1 VLYEQNSVYL
11 NNFLE
16 IVIRKLFVYVFILCS
31 LSVYSQGAGMVVDS
45 FLEYPSSAHV
55 AALGGHN
62 VSYVG
67 NDPMF
72 SINNPA
78 SLTTSVDN
86 LLYLNYS
93 IYLANSG
100 YGSALYSTKFSDV
113 DAFSGSFQF
122 AQYGKMDGY
131 DENGVETGS
140 FSAQEFALNAT
151 YSRQLNKYFTIG
163 VTFKPIISTYETYT
177 SFALGADLG
186 VMFSDTTHL
195 VSAGLSVTN
204 VGGRVY
210 GPEDIHLTS
219 DLLPINVSVGVS
231 KSFSKAPIALHLTL
245 QNLQKWDYDYATNS
259 LVDGAGKVSLGE
271 AFARKIILGIDIV
284 PKSKKFWVSIA
295 YNFERG
301 LALANDDIFSVAGL
315 TGGVGFKIKMFS
327 LGGAVA
333 VYNSAGITGHISMA
347 VDINGFNKKNSL

>member
-1 VLYEQNSVYL
+1 M
-11 NNFLE
+11 
-16 IVIRKLFVYVFILCS
+16 FILCS
-31 LSVYSQGAGMVVDS
+31 LSAYSQGAGMVFDS
-45 FLEYPSSAHV
+45 FLEFPSSAHV

-62 VSYVG
+62 VSNVG

-72 SINNPA
+72 SISNPA
-78 SLTTSVDN
+78 SLSTSADN

-93 IYLANSG
+93 IYMANSG
-100 YGSALYSTKFSDV
+100 YGSAMYSTKFSDL
-113 DAFSGSFQF
+113 DAFAGSFQF
-122 AQYGKMDGY
+122 AQYGKMKGF
-131 DENGVETGS
+131 DENGVETGE

-163 VTFKPIISTYETYT
+163 VTFKPVLSTYESYT

-186 VMFSDTTHL
+186 IMFSDTTHL

-210 GPEDIHLTS
+210 APKDIRLGS
-219 DLLPINVSVGVS
+219 DLLPINVSLGVS
-231 KSFSKAPIALHLTL
+231 KSFSKAPLVLHLTL
-245 QNLQKWDYDYATNS
+245 QNLQKWDYDFVTKNIDAK
-259 LVDGAGKVSLGE
+259 GEVSVGE
-271 AFARKIILGIDIV
+271 MIGRKFIVGMDII
-284 PKSKKFWVSIA
+284 PKSNKFWISLA

-301 LALANDDIFSVAGL
+301 LALANDEIFSVAGL

-327 LGGAVA
+327 LGGAIA
-333 VYNSAGITGHISMA
+333 FYNSAGITGHISVA

>member
-1 VLYEQNSVYL
+1 MKRIIFLYT
-11 NNFLE
+11 
-16 IVIRKLFVYVFILCS
+16 ILL
-31 LSVYSQGAGMVVDS
+31 LSTNVYSQQMGAVFDS

-55 AALGGHN
+55 AAIGGHN

-67 NDPMF
+67 TDPMF

-78 SLTTSVDN
+78 LLNTDAEN
-86 LLYLNYS
+86 LLHINYS

-122 AQYGKMDGY
+122 AQYGKMKGY
-131 DENGVETGS
+131 DENGVEIGD

-151 YSRQLNKYFTIG
+151 YSRRLNKYFTVG
-163 VTFKPIISTYETYT
+163 VTFKPVLSTYERYT
-177 SFALGADLG
+177 NFSLGADIG
-186 VMFSDTTHL
+186 VLFSDTTHL

-204 VGGRVY
+204 IGGRVY
-210 GPEDIHLTS
+210 GPEGIHMTS
-219 DLLPINVSVGVS
+219 DLLPVNVSLGVS

-245 QNLQKWDYDYATNS
+245 QNLQKWDYNYATNDINS
-259 LVDGAGKVSLGE
+259 TGKVSIGE
-271 AFARKIILGIDIV
+271 MIARKIILGIDIV

-301 LALANDDIFSVAGL
+301 MALANDDVFSVAGL

-333 VYNSAGITGHISMA
+333 VYNSAGITGHISVA

>member
-1 VLYEQNSVYL
+1 
-11 NNFLE
+11 
-16 IVIRKLFVYVFILCS
+16 
-31 LSVYSQGAGMVVDS
+31 LSAYSQGAGMVFDS
-45 FLEYPSSAHV
+45 FLEFPSSAHV

-62 VSYVG
+62 VSNVG

-72 SINNPA
+72 SISNPA
-78 SLTTSVDN
+78 SLSTSADN

-93 IYLANSG
+93 IYMANSG
-100 YGSALYSTKFSDV
+100 YGSAMYSTKFSDL
-113 DAFSGSFQF
+113 DAFAGSFQF
-122 AQYGKMDGY
+122 AQYGKMKGF
-131 DENGVETGS
+131 DENGVETGE

-163 VTFKPIISTYETYT
+163 VTFKPVLSTYESYT

-186 VMFSDTTHL
+186 IMFSDTTHL

-210 GPEDIHLTS
+210 APKDIRLGS
-219 DLLPINVSVGVS
+219 DLLPINVSLGVS
-231 KSFSKAPIALHLTL
+231 KSFSKAPLVLHLTL
-245 QNLQKWDYDYATNS
+245 QNLQKWDYDFVTKNMDAN
-259 LVDGAGKVSLGE
+259 GEVSVGE
-271 AFARKIILGIDIV
+271 MIGRKFIVGMDII
-284 PKSKKFWVSIA
+284 PKSNKFWISLA

-301 LALANDDIFSVAGL
+301 LALANDEIFSVAGL

-327 LGGAVA
+327 LGGAIA
-333 VYNSAGITGHISMA
+333 FYNSAGITGHISVA

>member
-1 VLYEQNSVYL
+1 
-11 NNFLE
+11 
-16 IVIRKLFVYVFILCS
+16 
-31 LSVYSQGAGMVVDS
+31 LSAYSQGAGMVFDS
-45 FLEYPSSAHV
+45 FLEFPSSAHV

-62 VSYVG
+62 VSNVG

-72 SINNPA
+72 SISNPA
-78 SLTTSVDN
+78 SLSTSADN

-93 IYLANSG
+93 IYMANSG
-100 YGSALYSTKFSDV
+100 YGSAMYSTKFSDL
-113 DAFSGSFQF
+113 DAFAGSFQF
-122 AQYGKMDGY
+122 AQYGKMKGF
-131 DENGVETGS
+131 DENGVETGE

-163 VTFKPIISTYETYT
+163 VTFKPVLSTYESYT

-186 VMFSDTTHL
+186 IMFSDTTHL

-210 GPEDIHLTS
+210 APKDIRLGS
-219 DLLPINVSVGVS
+219 DLLPINVSLGVS
-231 KSFSKAPIALHLTL
+231 KSFSKAPLVLHLTL
-245 QNLQKWDYDYATNS
+245 QNLQKWDYDFVTKNMDAK
-259 LVDGAGKVSLGE
+259 GEVSVGE
-271 AFARKIILGIDIV
+271 MIGRKFIVGMDII
-284 PKSKKFWVSIA
+284 PKSNKFWISLA

-301 LALANDDIFSVAGL
+301 LALANDEIFSVAGL

-327 LGGAVA
+327 LGGAIA
-333 VYNSAGITGHISMA
+333 FYNSAGITGHISVA

>member
-1 VLYEQNSVYL
+1 M
-11 NNFLE
+11 
-16 IVIRKLFVYVFILCS
+16 FILCS
-31 LSVYSQGAGMVVDS
+31 LSAYSQGAGMVFDS
-45 FLEYPSSAHV
+45 FLEFPSSAHV

-62 VSYVG
+62 VSNVG

-72 SINNPA
+72 SISNPA
-78 SLTTSVDN
+78 SLSTSADN

-93 IYLANSG
+93 IYMANSG
-100 YGSALYSTKFSDV
+100 YGSAMYSTKFSDL
-113 DAFSGSFQF
+113 DAFAGSFQF
-122 AQYGKMDGY
+122 AQYGKMKGF
-131 DENGVETGS
+131 DENGVETGE

-163 VTFKPIISTYETYT
+163 VTFKPVLSTYESYT

-186 VMFSDTTHL
+186 IMFSDTTHL

-210 GPEDIHLTS
+210 APKDIRLGS
-219 DLLPINVSVGVS
+219 DLLPINVSLGVS
-231 KSFSKAPIALHLTL
+231 KSFSKAPLVLHLTL
-245 QNLQKWDYDYATNS
+245 QNLQKWDYDFVTKNMDAK
-259 LVDGAGKVSLGE
+259 GEVSVGE
-271 AFARKIILGIDIV
+271 MIGRKFIVGMDII
-284 PKSKKFWVSIA
+284 PKSNKFWISLA

-301 LALANDDIFSVAGL
+301 LALANDEIFSVAGL

-327 LGGAVA
+327 LGGAIA
-333 VYNSAGITGHISMA
+333 FYNSAGITGHISVA

>member
-1 VLYEQNSVYL
+1 M
-11 NNFLE
+11 
-16 IVIRKLFVYVFILCS
+16 CT
-31 LSVYSQGAGMVVDS
+31 LSVFSQSAGRVFDS

-78 SLTTSVDN
+78 SLHTGVDN

-93 IYLANSG
+93 IYMASSG
-100 YGSALYSTKFSDV
+100 YGSALYSTKFSEV
-113 DAFSGSFQF
+113 DAFAGSFQF

-131 DENGVETGS
+131 DENGVETGK

-163 VTFKPIISTYETYT
+163 ATFKPVLSTYETYT
-177 SFALGADLG
+177 SFALGADIG
-186 VMFSDTTHL
+186 IMFSDTTHW
-195 VSAGLSVTN
+195 VSAGLAVTN
-204 VGGRVY
+204 IGGRVY
-210 GPEDIHLTS
+210 GPEDIKLVS
-219 DLLPINVSVGVS
+219 NLLPINVSIGVS
-231 KSFSKAPIALHLTL
+231 KSFSKAPLALHLTL
-245 QNLQKWDYDYATNS
+245 QNLQKWDYDYVTNS
-259 LVDGAGKVSLGE
+259 SSKDTGEVSIGE
-271 AFARKIILGIDIV
+271 MFARKIVLGVDVV
-284 PKSKKFWVSIA
+284 PKSKKFWISLA

-301 LALANDDIFSVAGL
+301 MALAEEDVFSVAGL

-333 VYNSAGITGHISMA
+333 VYNSAGVTGHISVA

>member
-1 VLYEQNSVYL
+1 M
-11 NNFLE
+11 
-16 IVIRKLFVYVFILCS
+16 FILCS
-31 LSVYSQGAGMVVDS
+31 LSAYSQSAGMVFDS
-45 FLEYPSSAHV
+45 FLEFPSSAHV

-62 VSYVG
+62 VSNVG

-72 SINNPA
+72 SISNPA
-78 SLTTSVDN
+78 SLGTSADN

-93 IYLANSG
+93 IYMANSG
-100 YGSALYSTKFSDV
+100 YGSAMYSTKFSDV
-113 DAFSGSFQF
+113 DAFAGSFQF
-122 AQYGKMDGY
+122 AQYGKMKGF
-131 DENGVETGS
+131 DENGVETGE

-163 VTFKPIISTYETYT
+163 VTFKPVLSTYERYT

-186 VMFSDTTHL
+186 IMFSDTTHL

-210 GPEDIHLTS
+210 APKDIRLGS
-219 DLLPINVSVGVS
+219 DLLPINVSLGVS
-231 KSFSKAPIALHLTL
+231 KSFSKAPLVLHLTL
-245 QNLQKWDYDYATNS
+245 QNLQKWDYDFVTKNMDAKG
-259 LVDGAGKVSLGE
+259 DVSVGE
-271 AFARKIILGIDIV
+271 MIGRKFIVGMDII
-284 PKSKKFWVSIA
+284 PKSNKFWISLA

-301 LALANDDIFSVAGL
+301 LALANDEIFSVAGL

-327 LGGAVA
+327 LGGAIA
-333 VYNSAGITGHISMA
+333 FYNSAGITGHISVA

>member
-1 VLYEQNSVYL
+1 M
-11 NNFLE
+11 F
-16 IVIRKLFVYVFILCS
+16 
-31 LSVYSQGAGMVVDS
+31 SQGAGMVFDS
-45 FLEYPSSAHV
+45 FLEFPSSAHV

-62 VSYVG
+62 VSYMG
-67 NDPMF
+67 EDPMF

-78 SLTTSVDN
+78 SLTTDVDN

-93 IYLANSG
+93 IYMANSG

-113 DAFSGSFQF
+113 DAFAGSFQF
-122 AQYGKMDGY
+122 AQYGKMKGF
-131 DENGVETGS
+131 DENGVEIGN

-151 YSRQLNKYFTIG
+151 YSRKLNKYFTIG
-163 VTFKPIISTYETYT
+163 ATFKPVLSTYESYT
-177 SFALGADLG
+177 NFSLGADIG
-186 VMFSDTTHL
+186 VMFCDTTHL

-204 VGGRVY
+204 IGGRVY

-219 DLLPINVSVGVS
+219 DLLPMNVSIGVS
-231 KSFSKAPIALHLTL
+231 KAFSKAPIALHLTL
-245 QNLQKWDYDYATNS
+245 QKLQKWDYDYATNS
-259 LVDGAGKVSLGE
+259 IDENAGKVSVGE
-271 AFARKIILGIDIV
+271 MFARKIILGLDIV
-284 PKSKKFWVSIA
+284 PKSKKFWISIA

-301 LALANDDIFSVAGL
+301 LALANEDLFSVAGL

>member
-1 VLYEQNSVYL
+1 MV
-11 NNFLE
+11 
-16 IVIRKLFVYVFILCS
+16 RKVFIYVFILCS
-31 LSVYSQGAGMVVDS
+31 LSAYSQGAGMVFDS
-45 FLEYPSSAHV
+45 FLEFPSSAHV

-62 VSYVG
+62 VSNVG

-72 SINNPA
+72 SISNPA
-78 SLTTSVDN
+78 SLSTSADN

-93 IYLANSG
+93 IYMANSG
-100 YGSALYSTKFSDV
+100 YGSAMYSTKFSDL
-113 DAFSGSFQF
+113 DAFAGSFQF
-122 AQYGKMDGY
+122 AQYGKMKGF
-131 DENGVETGS
+131 DENGVETGE

-163 VTFKPIISTYETYT
+163 VTFKPVLSTYESYT

-186 VMFSDTTHL
+186 IMFSDTTHL

-210 GPEDIHLTS
+210 APKDIRLGS
-219 DLLPINVSVGVS
+219 DLLPINVSLGVS
-231 KSFSKAPIALHLTL
+231 KSFSKAPLVLHLTL
-245 QNLQKWDYDYATNS
+245 QNLQKWDYDFVTKNMDAK
-259 LVDGAGKVSLGE
+259 GEVSVGE
-271 AFARKIILGIDIV
+271 MIGRKFIVGMDII
-284 PKSKKFWVSIA
+284 PKSNKFWISLA

-301 LALANDDIFSVAGL
+301 LALANDEIFSVAGL

-327 LGGAVA
+327 LGGAIA
-333 VYNSAGITGHISMA
+333 FYNSAGITGHISVA